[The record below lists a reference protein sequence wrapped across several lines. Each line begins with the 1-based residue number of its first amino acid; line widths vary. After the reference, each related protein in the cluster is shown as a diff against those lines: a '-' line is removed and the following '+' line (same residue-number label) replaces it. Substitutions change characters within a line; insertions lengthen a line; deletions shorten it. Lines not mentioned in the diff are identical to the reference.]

1 MKPTESFPVKV
12 GRLWAVTVA
21 FLRVNIIDEITYPA
35 SFVMTE
41 VGVLAP
47 LFIYFFVGE
56 LVGESAAVGGD
67 YFTFAVVG
75 MAVSAVLQSALG
87 GFGNALQAAQ
97 NRGVFETFLVEPV
110 PWLYL
115 PVAMNLYRILLG
127 VVNGFLLLG
136 AGMLFGVQIGAG
148 GLPQFVILLA
158 LGVVASVA
166 VGVIAASVG
175 ILAKRAQP
183 LLTLY
188 GLAASLL
195 GGALFSVAQLP
206 PFLRAISYVIPHT
219 YVINAA
225 RSVLMDDP
233 GTFVMPFETAFFSLL
248 VFCVIVLSAALWLFN
263 RTLQYART
271 EGILSGY

>member
-1 MKPTESFPVKV
+1 MGKSLRREIR
-12 GRLWAVTVA
+12 RLWAVTIA
-21 FLRVNIIDEITYPA
+21 FLRIYVIDEITYPA

-41 VGVLAP
+41 IGVLAP
-47 LFIYFFVGE
+47 VFIYYFVGE
-56 LVGESAAVGGD
+56 LVGERADVGGD
-67 YFTFAVVG
+67 YFTFAVIG
-75 MAVSAVLQSALG
+75 MAVSAVLQAALA

-97 NRGVFETFLVEPV
+97 NRGLFESFLVEPV

-115 PVAMNLYRILLG
+115 PVAMNLYRVLLG
-127 VVNGFLLLG
+127 MVNGFLLIGVGL
-136 AGMLFGVQIGAG
+136 LFGVSINGA
-148 GLPQFVILLA
+148 GLPQFLILLS

-166 VGVIAASVG
+166 VGIAAAAVG

-206 PFLRAISYVIPHT
+206 DFLRWLSYAIPHT

-225 RSVLMDDP
+225 RSVLMDNP
-233 GTFVMPFETAFFSLL
+233 GSFVMSFDTAVWALL
-248 VFCVIVLSAALWLFN
+248 GFCAVVLTSALWLFN

>member
-1 MKPTESFPVKV
+1 MKTQRSLIERTR
-12 GRLWAVTVA
+12 RLWAITGA
-21 FLRVNIIDEITYPA
+21 FMRAHVIDEITYPA

-41 VGVLAP
+41 IGVLAP
-47 LFIYFFVGE
+47 LFIYHFVGE
-56 LVGESAAVGGD
+56 LVGESVAVGGD
-67 YFTFAVVG
+67 YFTFAVIG
-75 MAVSAVLQSALG
+75 MAVTAVLQAALG

-97 NRGVFETFLVEPV
+97 NRGIFETFLVEPV

-127 VVNGFLLLG
+127 MINGFLLIGVGL
-136 AGMLFGVQIGAG
+136 MFGVTINAS
-148 GLPQFVILLA
+148 GLFRFFILLV
-158 LGVVASVA
+158 LGVIASVA
-166 VGVIAASVG
+166 VGVAAAAVG

-206 PFLRAISYVIPHT
+206 DFFRVLSYAIPHT

-233 GTFVMPFETAFFSLL
+233 GTFVMSFETATLSLSGFCL
-248 VFCVIVLSAALWLFN
+248 VALSLSLWLFH
-263 RTLQYART
+263 RALQYARR